1 VWIGKDDWYGMGL
14 QVNQTYGTQVVHHGG
29 SMIGYK
35 SDMMWLP
42 EHGVAAVVL
51 TNGDPG
57 GFISGNF
64 RRKLL
69 EVLFDGHPEADNDLA
84 AGAKAMKER
93 ITAERKLLTVP
104 PDPAEV
110 AKLGSLYASAALGE
124 IAVTKAGKAVFDF
137 GEFKSEVASR
147 KNPDGTVSFLTTIPG
162 FDGLEFVVGAASP
175 KRTLVFRDAQ
185 HEYTFT
191 EK

>member
-1 VWIGKDDWYGMGL
+1 MGL
-14 QVNQTYGTQVVHHGG
+14 MVDRTSGTPVVHHGG

-42 EHGVAAVVL
+42 EHGVGAVVL

-57 GFISGNF
+57 WAISGNF

-69 EVLFDGHPEADNDLA
+69 EVLFDGKPEADNDVA
-84 AGAKAMKER
+84 AAARAMKER
-93 ITAERKLLTVP
+93 IAAERKLLTVP
-104 PDPAEV
+104 PDAAEV
-110 AKLGSLYASAALGE
+110 AKLAPRYANDALGE
-124 IAVTKAGKAVFDF
+124 IAVTKAAKAVFDF
-137 GEFKSEVASR
+137 GEFESEVASR
-147 KNPDGTVSFLTTIPG
+147 RNPDGTVSFLTTIPG
-162 FDGLEFVVGAASP
+162 FDGLEFVVGKGEG